1 MLMVF
6 SPLQPSKAPLFIVV
20 TEFGMLMVFSP
31 LQPKKALNSIVFT
44 EFGMLMVFSPL
55 QPSKASSLIV
65 VTEFGMLYS
74 PVLPF
79 GHRISFC
86 RDLLKSTP
94 SEEEK

>member
-6 SPLQPSKAPLFIVV
+6 SPLQLEKAQYF
-20 TEFGMLMVFSP
+20 
-31 LQPKKALNSIVFT
+31 
-44 EFGMLMVFSPL
+44 
-55 QPSKASSLIV
+55 IV